1 MNSLASLLKKGI
13 SNEMPFFIFHP
24 PNSVSFSS
32 ASHYFWQFQFPFK
45 KAHRYF
51 LHQQNPLIMQA
62 LRFPILF
69 ALCGLTFFFQSCSD
83 SKNSSSDTTSP
94 NAVEASDEL
103 AAASQ
108 PTAQFAKLKVESPF
122 ENLDLDFTNL
132 RCNTAKSQTLRLES
146 GTSIE
151 VPAAA
156 FVDEKGKPVAGQVDL
171 QFREFQN
178 PAEIIASGIPMKVVG
193 ENGGESWMQTAGM
206 YEIKGSQNGKPV
218 FVAPGKSLQVNLA
231 SPVGGA
237 YDFWKFEPEKGNWD
251 NFGVSEAVPNPAAKE
266 AQKALAEIERQLRT
280 PPAEPI
286 AFDKSKPQLDFDI
299 DYQAFPELKNK
310 RGIIW
315 QYAGN
320 NSKEDPA
327 NNEWIFNTAWEDV
340 KIEPA
345 KQPGQYRLTLSGSD
359 RNYQIP
365 VCPTR
370 SGKEMAQAKV
380 DYEQQMAAYKKK
392 LATLEASREMFQKQ
406 QAAFTRSFAIDGFG
420 LYNYDILLK
429 NEANVPILADFDF
442 DGKVPEKMKSQ
453 VKVYLLTADGRAV
466 VYFDYGAW
474 DRFAFDPDKD
484 NCLVAVLPGNKIAT
498 FSKKDFQQQERELK
512 ASKGQRY
519 VFKMKV
525 EEKVVESVAEIQ
537 KRLLTLG

>member
-1 MNSLASLLKKGI
+1 
-13 SNEMPFFIFHP
+13 
-24 PNSVSFSS
+24 
-32 ASHYFWQFQFPFK
+32 
-45 KAHRYF
+45 
-51 LHQQNPLIMQA
+51 
-62 LRFPILF
+62 
-69 ALCGLTFFFQSCSD
+69 
-83 SKNSSSDTTSP
+83 
-94 NAVEASDEL
+94 EL

-171 QFREFQN
+171 QFREFLN

-429 NEANVPILADFDF
+429 
-442 DGKVPEKMKSQ
+442 
-453 VKVYLLTADGRAV
+453 
-466 VYFDYGAW
+466 
-474 DRFAFDPDKD
+474 
-484 NCLVAVLPGNKIAT
+484 
-498 FSKKDFQQQERELK
+498 
-512 ASKGQRY
+512 
-519 VFKMKV
+519 
-525 EEKVVESVAEIQ
+525 
-537 KRLLTLG
+537 